1 MEGQLQSAGIR
12 DVTRLSG
19 ATRFETS
26 SRIADFE
33 LASGLGFTM
42 DGVLLATGMNFPDA
56 LSAGPLAGRSR
67 SPLLLVDPGAEYAC
81 AYLSGFRGEVSSAT
95 VVGGTA
101 AVPEEDRLAIARV
114 LGI

>member
-33 LASGLGFTM
+33 LASGLGFSM

-67 SPLLLVDPGAEYAC
+67 SPLLLVDPGASNVSS
-81 AYLSGFRGEVSSAT
+81 YLSRHKGTVRSAT
-95 VVGGTA
+95 DVGGAA
-101 AVPEEDRLAIARV
+101 AVPERDRLAIAQV